1 MKKDNLYIE
10 KESKYGA
17 HNYHPLPV
25 VLSKGE
31 GVYVWDVNGKKYF
44 DFLSAYSAV
53 NQGHCHPKIIKSL
66 NEQAAQLT
74 LTSRAFHNNI
84 LADYEEYIT
93 KLFGYDKVLPMNTG
107 VEGGETANKLARKWG
122 YLKKGIE
129 ENKARIIFANGNF
142 WGRTLAAISSSD
154 DPSSYKGFGP
164 YMPGYSLIPYND
176 LEALEKELKDENVAA
191 FMVEPIQGEAGVI
204 VPDEGYLAGVRQ
216 LCTKYNVLYIADE
229 VQTGIARTGKMLASD
244 YENARPDILILGK
257 ALSGGVLPISAV
269 LADDDVMLCIKPGE
283 HGSTFGGNPLA
294 CTVARSALEVVIDED
309 LSNNAFVLGN
319 IFRKELNNRLMHS
332 NIVKLIRGKGLLN
345 AIVIN
350 DSPES
355 DTAWN
360 ICLSLRDNGLL
371 AKPTHGNIIR
381 FAPPLVINEEQLM
394 VCIDI
399 IVNTI
404 TKFEI

>member
-1 MKKDNLYIE
+1 
-10 KESKYGA
+10 
-17 HNYHPLPV
+17 
-25 VLSKGE
+25 
-31 GVYVWDVNGKKYF
+31 
-44 DFLSAYSAV
+44 
-53 NQGHCHPKIIKSL
+53 
-66 NEQAAQLT
+66 
-74 LTSRAFHNNI
+74 
-84 LADYEEYIT
+84 
-93 KLFGYDKVLPMNTG
+93 
-107 VEGGETANKLARKWG
+107 
-122 YLKKGIE
+122 
-129 ENKARIIFANGNF
+129 
-142 WGRTLAAISSSD
+142 
-154 DPSSYKGFGP
+154 
-164 YMPGYSLIPYND
+164 
-176 LEALEKELKDENVAA
+176 
-191 FMVEPIQGEAGVI
+191 
-204 VPDEGYLAGVRQ
+204 
-216 LCTKYNVLYIADE
+216 
-229 VQTGIARTGKMLASD
+229 
-244 YENARPDILILGK
+244 
-257 ALSGGVLPISAV
+257 
-269 LADDDVMLCIKPGE
+269 MLCIKPGE

-355 DTAWN
+355 ETAWN